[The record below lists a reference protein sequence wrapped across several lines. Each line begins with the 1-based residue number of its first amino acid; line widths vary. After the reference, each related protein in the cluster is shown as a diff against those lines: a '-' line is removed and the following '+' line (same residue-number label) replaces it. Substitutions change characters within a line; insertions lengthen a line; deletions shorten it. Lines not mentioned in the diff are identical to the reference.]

1 MAGPLAKYVDAF
13 VEGVSAELGEL
24 AGTDHRRDVVIDAGD
39 LVAAVIDS
47 DERRS
52 VAELEAWLD
61 DIGTRLEP
69 PVLVS
74 SGRLRDSEVL
84 TGKRTWLQ
92 RPSTLFDLLLR
103 ADARDGTA
111 RAARYY
117 DQGIRLA
124 HAAASVDLVPSP
136 DEIAAIDRYRN
147 VLLAAFDA
155 AGVPRPGHRGGSGP
169 SAAPAVAAPAA
180 APSFRRSGRSR
191 SCWPSST
198 RWSASSRSRP
208 TCAASRACCASSACA
223 RSGGCR
229 RWRPA
234 TTSCSPA
241 TPARAR
247 RPSPGC

>member
-1 MAGPLAKYVDAF
+1 MPGVLAKYVDAF
-13 VEGVSAELGEL
+13 VDGVTAELGEL
-24 AGTDHRRDVVIDAGD
+24 AGTDHRRDVVVEAGD

-74 SGRLRDSEVL
+74 SERLRESEML
-84 TGKRTWLQ
+84 DGKRAWLQ
-92 RPSTLFDLLLR
+92 RPSTLFDLLVR

-117 DQGIRLA
+117 DHGIRLA

-155 AGVPRPGHRGGSGP
+155 AGVTRPGQRRRERSRSGVDRGTGRC
-169 SAAPAVAAPAA
+169 SAGA
-180 APSFRRSGRSR
+180 RRRRGRSR
-191 SCWPSST
+191 SCSPSST
-198 RWSASSRSRP
+198 RWSGWSRSRP
-208 TCAASRACCASSACA
+208 TCA
-223 RSGGCR
+223 G
-229 RWRPA
+229 
-234 TTSCSPA
+234 
-241 TPARAR
+241 
-247 RPSPGC
+247 